1 MYLRILKK
9 DLKRKKTMNCIL
21 LLFVILSSM
30 FASSS
35 VNNIVTV
42 VNGLDYYFEKAGI
55 SDYAFI
61 EKGDD
66 SGTSIEEILE
76 KESSVKEY
84 KKEEV
89 IFSTAENFIRDGKT
103 LSDFSN
109 IAMIMS
115 VDEAKLNYFNSDNDI
130 IKEVAPGKVYLP
142 TFLSKDSGLEIG
154 DTFQLVFGENEL
166 TLEFAGIVKD
176 AFFGSEM
183 MANPRIILNS
193 SDYEKIRSDSSYDL
207 NGNIGAIY
215 YVYTDDIKALES
227 AATDCTNIIFDGS
240 VSTLKTTYLMNILVA
255 GMLLV
260 VSICLILVSFVI
272 LRFTIGFTIAEEFRE
287 IGVMK
292 AVGIRNRSVRGIY
305 LVKYF
310 GIAVIGAIIGYTLS
324 VPFGN
329 MMLASVSENMVLD
342 NENSVLIGILCSVA
356 VVGILLLFC
365 WRCTG
370 KIKKMSPIDAVRS
383 GQTGERFHK
392 KGFIHLAKSKL
403 GATGFLSL
411 NDVLSSP
418 KQYGIITIVFAICI
432 MLVMILANVA
442 NTLNSEKLL
451 FLLGTT
457 ESDVY
462 LSDSTRMT
470 EVMSGSKTLE
480 EANDEIEN
488 ILSDNGMPGKVHKEL
503 MIHIPVSFNDTK
515 TTVMFQQCRDTKASD
530 YTYSKGTAPQYE
542 NEIALTEPVAE
553 KLGAGIGD
561 TVKLTIDGKESEY
574 IITALFQSFCQ
585 LGEAGRL
592 HESVYIPDIKITG
605 SMAFQIDFDDEP
617 DKKEI
622 DSRIEKLKS
631 IFVNNQ
637 IFNSKA
643 YVNDTTRAS
652 DTIKQVKNLILLI
665 SIIIIVMISVLM
677 ERSFI
682 SKEKSEIALMK
693 AIGFR
698 SSSII
703 AHHTARFFIVS
714 IAASIISIILCK
726 PLTKLIADPI
736 FGIMGAVSGISY
748 EINKIEIFAVYP
760 LVILAATLAGAF
772 LTALYT
778 KTIKASDTSDIE

>member
-61 EKGDD
+61 EKEDD
-66 SGTSIEEILE
+66 SGTSISEILE

-84 KKEEV
+84 RKEEV
-89 IFSTAENFIRDGKT
+89 IFSTAEHFIRNGKK

-109 IAMIMS
+109 MAMIMS
-115 VDEAKLNYFNSDNDI
+115 IDEAKLNYFNSDNNI
-130 IKEVAPGKVYLP
+130 IKEVAPGKVYLS

-176 AFFGSEM
+176 AFLGSEM
-183 MANPRIILNS
+183 MANPRIILS
-193 SDYEKIRSDSSYDL
+193 RSDYEKIHSDSYAL

-215 YVYTDDIKALES
+215 YVNTDDIKALES
-227 AATDCTNIIFDGS
+227 AATDGTNIMFDGS
-240 VSTLKTTYLMNILVA
+240 VSTLKTTYVMNILTA

-329 MMLASVSENMVLD
+329 MMLASVSENMVLG
-342 NENSVLIGILCSVA
+342 NENSVLIGILCSIA
-356 VVGILLLFC
+356 VVGIILLFC
-365 WRCTG
+365 WSCTG

-462 LSDSTRMT
+462 LSDSTRIT

-480 EANDEIEN
+480 EANDEIEK
-488 ILSDNGMPGKVHKEL
+488 ILSNNGMPGNVHVEL
-503 MIHIPVSFNDTK
+503 MKNIPLSFEDTK

-553 KLGAGIGD
+553 KLGAEIGD
-561 TVKLTIDGKESEY
+561 TVKLTINGKEGEY

-592 HESVYIPDIKITG
+592 HESVYIPDSQIAG

-631 IFVNNQ
+631 IFGNDQVYNG
-637 IFNSKA
+637 KA

-665 SIIIIVMISVLM
+665 SIIIIIMISVLM

-682 SKEKSEIALMK
+682 SKEKPEIALMK

-703 AHHTARFFIVS
+703 AHHTSRFFIVS

>member
-61 EKGDD
+61 EKEDD
-66 SGTSIEEILE
+66 SGTSISEILE

-84 KKEEV
+84 RKEEV
-89 IFSTAENFIRDGKT
+89 IFSTAEHFIRNGKK

-109 IAMIMS
+109 MAIIMS
-115 VDEAKLNYFNSDNDI
+115 IDEAKLNYFNSDNDI
-130 IKEVAPGKVYLP
+130 IKEVAPGKVYLS

-176 AFFGSEM
+176 AFLGSEM
-183 MANPRIILNS
+183 MANPRIILS
-193 SDYEKIRSDSSYDL
+193 RSDYEKIRSDSYAL

-215 YVYTDDIKALES
+215 HVNTDDIKALES
-227 AATDCTNIIFDGS
+227 AATDGTNIMFDGS
-240 VSTLKTTYLMNILVA
+240 VSTLKTTYVMNILTA

-329 MMLASVSENMVLD
+329 MMLASVSENMVLG
-342 NENSVLIGILCSVA
+342 NENSVLIGILCSIA
-356 VVGILLLFC
+356 VVGIILLFC
-365 WRCTG
+365 WSCTG

-403 GATGFLSL
+403 GTTGFLSL

-462 LSDSTRMT
+462 LSDSTRIT

-480 EANDEIEN
+480 ETNDEIEK
-488 ILSDNGMPGKVHKEL
+488 ILSDNGMPGKVHVEL
-503 MIHIPVSFNDTK
+503 MKNIPVSFEDTK

-553 KLGAGIGD
+553 KLGADIGD
-561 TVKLTIDGKESEY
+561 TVKLNIDGKEGEY

-592 HESVYIPDIKITG
+592 HESVYIPDSKITG

-631 IFVNNQ
+631 IFGNDQVYNG
-637 IFNSKA
+637 KA

-652 DTIKQVKNLILLI
+652 DTIKQMKNLILLI
-665 SIIIIVMISVLM
+665 SIIIIIMISVLM

-682 SKEKSEIALMK
+682 SKEKPEIALMK

-703 AHHTARFFIVS
+703 AHHTSRFFIVS

>member
-61 EKGDD
+61 EKEDD
-66 SGTSIEEILE
+66 SGTSISEILE
-76 KESSVKEY
+76 KESSIKEY
-84 KKEEV
+84 RKEEV
-89 IFSTAENFIRDGKT
+89 IFSTAEHFIRNGKK

-109 IAMIMS
+109 MAIIMS
-115 VDEAKLNYFNSDNDI
+115 IDEAKLNYFNSDNDI
-130 IKEVAPGKVYLP
+130 IKEVAPGKVYLS

-183 MANPRIILNS
+183 MANPRIILS
-193 SDYEKIRSDSSYDL
+193 RSDYEKIRSDSYAL

-215 YVYTDDIKALES
+215 YVNTDDIKALES
-227 AATDCTNIIFDGS
+227 AATDGTNIMFDGS
-240 VSTLKTTYLMNILVA
+240 VSTLKTTYVMNILTA

-329 MMLASVSENMVLD
+329 MMLASVSENMVLG
-342 NENSVLIGILCSVA
+342 NENSVLIGILCSIA
-356 VVGILLLFC
+356 VVGIILLFC
-365 WRCTG
+365 WSCTG

-403 GATGFLSL
+403 GTTGFLSL

-462 LSDSTRMT
+462 LSDSTRIT

-480 EANDEIEN
+480 ETNDEIEK
-488 ILSDNGMPGKVHKEL
+488 ILSDNGMPGKVHVEL
-503 MIHIPVSFNDTK
+503 MKNIPVSFEDTK

-530 YTYSKGTAPQYE
+530 YTFSKGTAPQYE
-542 NEIALTEPVAE
+542 NEIALTEPIAE
-553 KLGAGIGD
+553 KLGAVIGD
-561 TVKLTIDGKESEY
+561 TVKMTIDGKESEY
-574 IITALFQSFCQ
+574 IITALFQSFNQ

-592 HESVYIPDIKITG
+592 HESVYIPDSQIAG
-605 SMAFQIDFDDEP
+605 LMAFQIDFDDEP

-631 IFVNNQ
+631 IFGTDQVYNG
-637 IFNSKA
+637 KA

-665 SIIIIVMISVLM
+665 SIIIIIMISVLM

-682 SKEKSEIALMK
+682 SKEKPEIALMK
-693 AIGFR
+693 AIGFK

-726 PLTKLIADPI
+726 PLTQLIADPI

>member
-21 LLFVILSSM
+21 LLFVILSAM

-61 EKGDD
+61 EKEDD
-66 SGTSIEEILE
+66 SGTSISEILE

-84 KKEEV
+84 RKEEV
-89 IFSTAENFIRDGKT
+89 IFSTAEHFIRNGKK

-109 IAMIMS
+109 MAIIMS
-115 VDEAKLNYFNSDNDI
+115 IDEAKLNYFNSDNDI
-130 IKEVAPGKVYLP
+130 IKEVSPGKVYLS

-176 AFFGSEM
+176 AFLGSEM
-183 MANPRIILNS
+183 MANPRIILS
-193 SDYEKIRSDSSYDL
+193 RSDYEKIRSDSYAL

-215 YVYTDDIKALES
+215 YVNTDDIKALES
-227 AATDCTNIIFDGS
+227 AATDGTNIMFDGS
-240 VSTLKTTYLMNILVA
+240 VSTLKTTYIMNILTA

-292 AVGIRNRSVRGIY
+292 AVGIKNQSIRGIY

-310 GIAVIGAIIGYTLS
+310 GIAVIGAVIGYMLS

-329 MMLASVSENMVLD
+329 MMLSSVSENMVLGND
-342 NENSVLIGILCSVA
+342 NSVLIGILSSIA
-356 VVGILLLFC
+356 VVVIILLFC
-365 WRCTG
+365 WGCTR
-370 KIKKMSPIDAVRS
+370 KIKKLSPIDAVRS
-383 GQTGERFHK
+383 GQTGERFRK

-418 KQYGIITIVFAICI
+418 KQYGIITIVFSICI
-432 MLVMILANVA
+432 MLVMILANIA
-442 NTLNSEKLL
+442 NTLNSERLL

-462 LSDSTRMT
+462 LNDSKRIT
-470 EVMSGSKTLE
+470 EVMGGSKTLE
-480 EANDEIEN
+480 EADEEIEK
-488 ILSDNGMPGKVHKEL
+488 ILSDNGMPGKVHIEL
-503 MIHIPVSFNDTK
+503 MIQIPVSFEDTK

-542 NEIALTEPVAE
+542 NEIALTEPIAE
-553 KLGAGIGD
+553 KLGADIGD

-592 HESVYIPDIKITG
+592 HESVYIPDNKIAG

-622 DSRIEKLKS
+622 DSRIDKLKS
-631 IFVNNQ
+631 IFVNSQ
-637 IFNSKA
+637 IFNGKE

-652 DTIKQVKNLILLI
+652 DIIKQVKNLILLI
-665 SIIIIVMISVLM
+665 SIIIIIMITVLM

-682 SKEKSEIALMK
+682 SKEKPEIALMK
-693 AIGFR
+693 AIGFKN
-698 SSSII
+698 SSII

>member
-61 EKGDD
+61 EKEDD
-66 SGTSIEEILE
+66 SGTSISEILE

-84 KKEEV
+84 RKEEV
-89 IFSTAENFIRDGKT
+89 IFSTAEHFIRNGKK

-109 IAMIMS
+109 MAMIMS
-115 VDEAKLNYFNSDNDI
+115 IDEAKLNYFNSDNDI
-130 IKEVAPGKVYLP
+130 IKEVSPGKVYLS

-176 AFFGSEM
+176 AFLGSEM
-183 MANPRIILNS
+183 MANPRIILS
-193 SDYEKIRSDSSYDL
+193 RSDYEKIRSDSYAL

-215 YVYTDDIKALES
+215 YVNTDDIKALES
-227 AATDCTNIIFDGS
+227 AATDGTNIMFDGS
-240 VSTLKTTYLMNILVA
+240 VSTLKTTYVMNILTA

-329 MMLASVSENMVLD
+329 MMLASVSENMVLG
-342 NENSVLIGILCSVA
+342 NENSVLIGILCSIA
-356 VVGILLLFC
+356 VVGIILLFC
-365 WRCTG
+365 WSCTG

-403 GATGFLSL
+403 GTTGFLSL

-462 LSDSTRMT
+462 LSASTRIT

-480 EANDEIEN
+480 EANDEIEK
-488 ILSDNGMPGKVHKEL
+488 ILSNNGMPGNVHVEL
-503 MIHIPVSFNDTK
+503 MKNIPVSFEDTK

-553 KLGAGIGD
+553 KLGAEIGD
-561 TVKLTIDGKESEY
+561 TVKLTIDGKEGEY

-592 HESVYIPDIKITG
+592 HESVYIPDSQIVG

-631 IFVNNQ
+631 IFGNDQVYNG
-637 IFNSKA
+637 KA

-665 SIIIIVMISVLM
+665 SIIIIIMISVLM

-682 SKEKSEIALMK
+682 SKEKPEIALMK

-714 IAASIISIILCK
+714 MAASIISIILCK

-760 LVILAATLAGAF
+760 FVILAATLAGAF

>member
-61 EKGDD
+61 EKEDD
-66 SGTSIEEILE
+66 SGTSISEILE

-84 KKEEV
+84 RKEEA
-89 IFSTAENFIRDGKT
+89 IFSTAEHFIRNGKK

-109 IAMIMS
+109 MAIIMS
-115 VDEAKLNYFNSDNDI
+115 IDEAKLNYFNSDNDI
-130 IKEVAPGKVYLP
+130 IKEVAPGKVYLS

-176 AFFGSEM
+176 AFLGSEM
-183 MANPRIILNS
+183 MANPRIILS
-193 SDYEKIRSDSSYDL
+193 RSDYEKIRSDSYAL
-207 NGNIGAIY
+207 NGNIAAIY
-215 YVYTDDIKALES
+215 YVNTDDIKALES
-227 AATDCTNIIFDGS
+227 AATDCTNIVFDGS
-240 VSTLKTTYLMNILVA
+240 VSTLKTTYVMNILVA

-310 GIAVIGAIIGYTLS
+310 GIAVIGAIIGYAFS

-329 MMLASVSENMVLD
+329 MMIAGVSENMVLG
-342 NENSVLIGILCSVA
+342 NENSVLIGILCSIA
-356 VVGILLLFC
+356 VVGIILLFC
-365 WRCTG
+365 WSCTG

-403 GATGFLSL
+403 RTTGFLSL

-418 KQYGIITIVFAICI
+418 KQYGIITIIFAICI

-462 LSDSTRMT
+462 LSDSTRIT
-470 EVMSGSKTLE
+470 EVMGGSKTLE
-480 EANDEIEN
+480 EANDEIEK
-488 ILSDNGMPGKVHKEL
+488 ILFDNGMPGKVHVES
-503 MIHIPVSFNDTK
+503 MTHIPVSFNDTK

-542 NEIALTEPVAE
+542 NEIALTEPIAE
-553 KLGAGIGD
+553 KLGAVIGD
-561 TVKLTIDGKESEY
+561 TVKLTINGKESEY

-592 HESVYIPDIKITG
+592 HESVYIPDSKIAG

-631 IFVNNQ
+631 IFGNDQVCNG
-637 IFNSKA
+637 KA

-665 SIIIIVMISVLM
+665 SIIIIIMISVLM

-682 SKEKSEIALMK
+682 SKEKPEIALMK

-703 AHHTARFFIVS
+703 AHHTSRFFIVS

>member
-61 EKGDD
+61 EKEDD
-66 SGTSIEEILE
+66 SGTSIAEILE

-89 IFSTAENFIRDGKT
+89 IFSVAENFIRNGKK

-109 IAMIMS
+109 IAIITPI
-115 VDEAKLNYFNSDNDI
+115 DEAKLNYFGSDNDI
-130 IKEVAPGKVYLP
+130 IKEVAPGKVYLS
-142 TFLSKDSGLEIG
+142 TFLAKDSGLEIG
-154 DTFQLVFGENEL
+154 DTFQLVFGKNEL

-176 AFFGSEM
+176 AFLGSKM
-183 MANPRIILNS
+183 MANPRIILS
-193 SDYEKIRSDSSYDL
+193 RSDYKKIRSDSYAL

-227 AATDCTNIIFDGS
+227 AAADCTNIMFDGS
-240 VSTLKTTYLMNILVA
+240 VSTIKTTYLMNILVA

-260 VSICLILVSFVI
+260 VSICLIIVSFVI
-272 LRFTIGFTIAEEFRE
+272 LKFTIGFTISEEFRE

-310 GIAVIGAIIGYTLS
+310 GIAVIGSIIGYALS
-324 VPFGN
+324 IPFGN
-329 MMLASVSENMVLD
+329 MMLASVSENMVLG
-342 NENSVLIGILCSVA
+342 NENSVLIGILCSIA
-356 VVGILLLFC
+356 VIGIILLFC
-365 WRCTG
+365 WSCTG

-383 GQTGERFHK
+383 GQTGERFRK
-392 KGFIHLAKSKL
+392 KGFIHLAKSRL
-403 GATGFLSL
+403 GTTGFLSL

-462 LSDSTRMT
+462 ISDSTRIT
-470 EVMSGSKTLE
+470 EVMCGSKTLE
-480 EANDEIEN
+480 EANYEIEN
-488 ILSDNGMPGKVHKEL
+488 ILSDNGMPGRVRVEL

-561 TVKLTIDGKESEY
+561 TVKLTIDGIESEY

-592 HESVYIPDIKITG
+592 HENVYIPDSKITG

-665 SIIIIVMISVLM
+665 SIIIIIMISVLM

-698 SSSII
+698 NSSII

-736 FGIMGAVSGISY
+736 FSIMGAVSGISY

-760 LVILAATLAGAF
+760 LVILAATLTGAF

>member
-61 EKGDD
+61 EKEDD
-66 SGTSIEEILE
+66 SGTSISEILE

-84 KKEEV
+84 RKEEV
-89 IFSTAENFIRDGKT
+89 IFSTSEHFIRNGKK

-109 IAMIMS
+109 MAIIMS
-115 VDEAKLNYFNSDNDI
+115 IDEAKLNYFNSDNDI
-130 IKEVAPGKVYLP
+130 IKEVSPGKVYLS

-176 AFFGSEM
+176 AFLGSEM
-183 MANPRIILNS
+183 MANPRIILS
-193 SDYEKIRSDSSYDL
+193 RSDYEKIHSDSYAL

-215 YVYTDDIKALES
+215 YVNTDDIKALES
-227 AATDCTNIIFDGS
+227 AATDGTNIMFDGS
-240 VSTLKTTYLMNILVA
+240 VSTLKTTYVMNILTA

-329 MMLASVSENMVLD
+329 MMLASVSENMVLG
-342 NENSVLIGILCSVA
+342 NENSVLIGILCSIA
-356 VVGILLLFC
+356 VVGIILLFC
-365 WRCTG
+365 WSCTG

-462 LSDSTRMT
+462 LSDSTRIT

-480 EANDEIEN
+480 EANDEIEK
-488 ILSDNGMPGKVHKEL
+488 ILSNNGMPGNVHVEL
-503 MIHIPVSFNDTK
+503 MKNIPLSFEDTK

-553 KLGAGIGD
+553 KLGAEIGD
-561 TVKLTIDGKESEY
+561 TVKLTINGKEGEY

-592 HESVYIPDIKITG
+592 HESVYIPDSQIAG

-631 IFVNNQ
+631 IFGNDQVYNG
-637 IFNSKA
+637 KA

-665 SIIIIVMISVLM
+665 SIIIIIMISVLM

-682 SKEKSEIALMK
+682 SKEKPEIALMK

-703 AHHTARFFIVS
+703 AHHTSRFFIVS

>member
-61 EKGDD
+61 EKEDD
-66 SGTSIEEILE
+66 SGTSISEILE

-84 KKEEV
+84 RKEEV
-89 IFSTAENFIRDGKT
+89 IFSTSEHFIKNGKK

-109 IAMIMS
+109 MAMIMS
-115 VDEAKLNYFNSDNDI
+115 IDEAKLNYFNSDNDI
-130 IKEVAPGKVYLP
+130 IKEVSPGKVYLS
-142 TFLSKDSGLEIG
+142 TFLSKDSGLKIG
-154 DTFQLVFGENEL
+154 DNFQLVFGENEL

-176 AFFGSEM
+176 AFLGSEM
-183 MANPRIILNS
+183 MANPRIILS
-193 SDYEKIRSDSSYDL
+193 RSDYEKIRSDSYAL

-215 YVYTDDIKALES
+215 YVNTDDIKALES
-227 AATDCTNIIFDGS
+227 AATDGTNIMFDGS
-240 VSTLKTTYLMNILVA
+240 VSTLKTTYVMNILTA

-292 AVGIRNRSVRGIY
+292 AVGIRNRSIRGIY

-329 MMLASVSENMVLD
+329 MMLASVSENMVLG
-342 NENSVLIGILCSVA
+342 NENSVLIGILCSIA
-356 VVGILLLFC
+356 VVGIILLFC
-365 WRCTG
+365 WSCTG

-403 GATGFLSL
+403 GTTGFLSL

-462 LSDSTRMT
+462 LSDSTRIT

-480 EANDEIEN
+480 EANDEIEK
-488 ILSDNGMPGKVHKEL
+488 ILSDNGMPGNVHVEL
-503 MIHIPVSFNDTK
+503 MKNIPVSFEDTK

-553 KLGAGIGD
+553 KLGAEIGD
-561 TVKLTIDGKESEY
+561 TVKLTIDGKEGEY

-592 HESVYIPDIKITG
+592 HESVYIPDSQIAG

-622 DSRIEKLKS
+622 DSRIDKLKS
-631 IFVNNQ
+631 IFVNSQ
-637 IFNSKA
+637 IFNGKE

-652 DTIKQVKNLILLI
+652 DIIKQVKNLILLI
-665 SIIIIVMISVLM
+665 SIIIIIMITVLM

-682 SKEKSEIALMK
+682 SKEKPEIALMK
-693 AIGFR
+693 AIGFKN
-698 SSSII
+698 SSII

>member
-61 EKGDD
+61 EKEDD
-66 SGTSIEEILE
+66 SGTSIAEILE

-89 IFSTAENFIRDGKT
+89 IFSVAENFIRNGKK

-109 IAMIMS
+109 IAIITPI
-115 VDEAKLNYFNSDNDI
+115 DEAKLNYFGSDNDI
-130 IKEVAPGKVYLP
+130 IKEVAPGKVYLS
-142 TFLSKDSGLEIG
+142 TFLAKDSGLEIG
-154 DTFQLVFGENEL
+154 DTFQLVFGKNEL

-176 AFFGSEM
+176 AFLGSEM
-183 MANPRIILNS
+183 MANPRIILS
-193 SDYEKIRSDSSYDL
+193 RSDYKKIRSDSYAL

-227 AATDCTNIIFDGS
+227 AAADCTNIMFDGS
-240 VSTLKTTYLMNILVA
+240 VSTIKTTYLMNILVA

-260 VSICLILVSFVI
+260 VSICLIIVSFVI
-272 LRFTIGFTIAEEFRE
+272 LKFTIGFTISEEFRE

-310 GIAVIGAIIGYTLS
+310 GIAVIGSIIGYALS
-324 VPFGN
+324 IPFGN
-329 MMLASVSENMVLD
+329 MMLASVSENMVLG
-342 NENSVLIGILCSVA
+342 NENSVLIGILCSIA
-356 VVGILLLFC
+356 VVGIILLFC
-365 WRCTG
+365 WSCTG

-383 GQTGERFHK
+383 GQTGERFRK
-392 KGFIHLAKSKL
+392 KGFIHLAKSRL
-403 GATGFLSL
+403 GTTGFLSL

-462 LSDSTRMT
+462 ISDSTRIT
-470 EVMSGSKTLE
+470 EVMRGSKTLE
-480 EANDEIEN
+480 EANYEIEN
-488 ILSDNGMPGKVHKEL
+488 ILSDNGMPGRVRIEL

-592 HESVYIPDIKITG
+592 HENVYIPDSKITG

-665 SIIIIVMISVLM
+665 SIIIIIMISVLM

-698 SSSII
+698 NSSII

-714 IAASIISIILCK
+714 IAASIISIILCI

-736 FGIMGAVSGISY
+736 FSIMGAVSGISY

-760 LVILAATLAGAF
+760 LVILAATLTGAF